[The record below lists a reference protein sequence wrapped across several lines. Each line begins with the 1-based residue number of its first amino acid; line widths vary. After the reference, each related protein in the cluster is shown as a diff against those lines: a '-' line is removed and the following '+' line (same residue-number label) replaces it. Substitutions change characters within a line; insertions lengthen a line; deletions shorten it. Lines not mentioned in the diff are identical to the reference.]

1 MANKEIIKN
10 TTDFFKEVDMS
21 ESDVLIQIQTQKERS
36 REFVRAKRKEFEYDE
51 RLFNNQKSNP
61 ELIGDTTLFNV
72 HTSLMARSFSD
83 KINVNF
89 KWGTGEQQKLKM
101 LQKIYN
107 EDFDIPQMKMVKYM
121 KDHDKFLFWVWIVAR
136 TWWDW
141 IYKRNKFQTVDPK
154 TWYPDLNWDYI
165 TGNYSYTGFDKL
177 AYMDDMEKIGYMN
190 LKELNQASWTD
201 WIEEQK
207 EDVQENLWYEWEKQ
221 EDTQYNWSYEIYLH
235 FAIFN
240 WVKGWVL
247 TGNNEQLV
255 LSAWIV
261 KAWNKCEEEDKSL
274 IRFPFTFY
282 YRKPRRYDP
291 FGFRVADYV
300 RDVQVNKSK
309 IANLRFDKMKAELYP
324 MYLYNSDY
332 VSWKDLWFWFN
343 KYIPFK
349 TWIDWAINPNNIVSP
364 LVPNTRMDASITI
377 DQTLDTQVEK
387 STSIWAIVQWT
398 TTEWRETLWTNQ
410 LVQSNTDINL
420 SLNTKLD
427 NISEENLAMEWIK
440 GYYINFTSADSKIIY
455 ASSGFMEM
463 PLVIKKKDF
472 FIEWNFKIEIETST
486 ESEARKNKQ
495 RLAFNQTVPLI
506 LQDPWVPEV
515 SKRRALRRVWE
526 INDIKQEQIEE
537 ELPKT
542 VDEVIQEQ
550 ENMLLA
556 DWIYIDINPDDDDL
570 AHLVCVEAVTNT
582 TEWMMHKQAHL
593 MAFVK
598 KWKPQPVA
606 QEQWWMLNQ
615 MASQWMAQVG
625 AESSM
630 ASRQP
635 QLSTPL

>member
-1 MANKEIIKN
+1 MAKEEVIKN

-21 ESDVLIQIQTQKERS
+21 EWDVLIQIQYQKERS
-36 REFVRAKRKEFEYDE
+36 REFVRAKRKEFEQDE
-51 RLFNNQKSNP
+51 KLFNNQKSNP
-61 ELIGDTTLFNV
+61 ELIWDTTLFNV
-72 HTSLMARSFSD
+72 HTALMARSFSD

-89 KWGTGEQQKLKM
+89 KWWTWEEQKSRM

-121 KDHDKFLFWVWIVAR
+121 KDHDKYLFGVWIVAR

-141 IYKRNKFQTVDPK
+141 VYKRNKFQVVDPK

-177 AYMDDMEKIGYMN
+177 SYMDDMENAGYMN
-190 LKELNQASWTD
+190 LDNLIQTSWTD
-201 WIEEQK
+201 WIEDQK
-207 EDVQENLWYEWEKQ
+207 EDTQENLWYEWEKQ
-221 EDTQYNWSYEIYLH
+221 DDSQYNWQYEIYLH
-235 FAIFN
+235 FAIYN
-240 WVKGWVL
+240 GKKGWVL
-247 TGNNEQLV
+247 TWNNEQLV
-255 LSAWIV
+255 LAAWLC
-261 KAWNKCEEEDKSL
+261 KPWNKYEEKDSSL
-274 IRFPFTFY
+274 IKFPFTFY

-300 RDVQVNKSK
+300 RDVQINKSK

-324 MYLYNSDY
+324 MYLYNADY
-332 VSWKDLWFWFN
+332 VKWADLWFWFN

-349 TWIDWAINPNNIVSP
+349 TWIDWAINPQNIVSP
-364 LVPNTRMDASITI
+364 LIPNTRMDASITI
-377 DQTLDTQVEK
+377 DQTMDRQVEK
-387 STSIWAIVQWT
+387 STSIWEVTQWT
-398 TTEWRETLWTNQ
+398 TPENRETLWTNQ
-410 LVQSNTDINL
+410 LIQSNTDINL

-427 NISEENLAMEWIK
+427 NISEESLAMEWMK
-440 GYYINFTSADSKIIY
+440 GYYINFTNADTKIIY

-463 PLVIKKKDF
+463 PLVVKKEDF
-472 FIEWNFKIEIETST
+472 FIEWNFKIEIETSM

-526 INDIKQEQIEE
+526 INNIPQEQIEE

-542 VDEVIQEQ
+542 ADEVLQEQ

-556 DWIYIDINPDDDDL
+556 EWIYIWINPEDDDL

-582 TEWMMHKQAHL
+582 IEWMLHKQAHL
-593 MAFVK
+593 QAYIK
-598 KWKPQPVA
+598 KWKPKPQT
-606 QEQWWMLNQ
+606 EQWWMLNQ
-615 MASQWMAQVG
+615 MASQWMAQIG
-625 AESSM
+625 AESSQ